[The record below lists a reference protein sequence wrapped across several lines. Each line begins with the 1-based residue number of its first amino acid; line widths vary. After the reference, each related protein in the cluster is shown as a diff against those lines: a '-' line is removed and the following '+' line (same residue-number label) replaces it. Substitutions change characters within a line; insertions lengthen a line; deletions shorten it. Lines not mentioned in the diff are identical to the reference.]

1 MYLIWIAFVVAM
13 NRAAASY
20 ARRRAITRL
29 SEPYAALPDILHD
42 NLPHID
48 LHIPDYLLAATLLC
62 LGIKPM
68 NYRAFNCL
76 LRCLTLRPIFVCLT
90 TFPTCMPRPVPDAR
104 KNVYSALFLSTHDLM
119 FSGHTCLFLF
129 SGSVI
134 GGPVGRFIKY
144 VLPLSLIASRQ
155 HYTIDV
161 IVSMLTYHLCW

>member
-90 TFPTCMPRPVPDAR
+90 TFPTCMPRPVQMRAKMYTPPYFSPLMTLCLVDTL
-104 KNVYSALFLSTHDLM
+104 VY
-119 FSGHTCLFLF
+119 FS
-129 SGSVI
+129 SVD
-134 GGPVGRFIKY
+134 P
-144 VLPLSLIASRQ
+144 
-155 HYTIDV
+155 
-161 IVSMLTYHLCW
+161 